1 MFLIGNATPMEFGN
15 NLEDKMPLIIAI
27 SLLIAAIFWVDN
39 TKVYKTFYLFLYI
52 VFLTLTYNTF
62 IIYSAKLSF
71 SPWHDSGQVAYLVI
85 LAEVIALLCIN
96 SLMFLL
102 KKKIYICKDLL
113 FLPCVSALIL
123 GSYLFFYE
131 STPLWLCY
139 AGSTIALIMLI
150 TSIALFFINFDK
162 LFQK

>member
-1 MFLIGNATPMEFGN
+1 
-15 NLEDKMPLIIAI
+15 MPFIIAI

-39 TKVYKTFYLFLYI
+39 TKVYKTFYLLLYI

-96 SLMFLL
+96 VIIFLL
-102 KKKIYICKDLL
+102 KNKIFICKDLL
-113 FLPCVSALIL
+113 FLPFISAAIL
-123 GSYLFFYE
+123 SGYLLFYE
-131 STPLWLCY
+131 NTPLILCY
-139 AGSTIALIMLI
+139 AGSIIALIMLI